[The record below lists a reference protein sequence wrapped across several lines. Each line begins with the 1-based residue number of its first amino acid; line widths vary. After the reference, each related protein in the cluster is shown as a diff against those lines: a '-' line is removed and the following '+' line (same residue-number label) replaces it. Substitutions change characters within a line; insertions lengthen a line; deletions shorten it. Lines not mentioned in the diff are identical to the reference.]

1 MHIRLL
7 LLLVSASLLAAQRVD
22 ADGDDEFLVAPGM
35 AGGRAAVTVHAWPVS
50 AGGRAAVTV
59 HAWPVSAAIST
70 AVREGSVQT
79 GRGRGGRRPG
89 NEEFVLAMI

>member
-50 AGGRAAVTV
+50 A
-59 HAWPVSAAIST
+59 AIST